1 MILEITAGLHFQKS
15 MSNHKCRLK
24 FYHRN
29 KVSYVKHYYLLWA
42 KAQVQNCSAVEQ
54 KFYILFSL
62 LFITTISIR
71 IIYPCE
77 IGSVHI

>member
-1 MILEITAGLHFQKS
+1 MNVIQ
-15 MSNHKCRLK
+15 
-24 FYHRN
+24 
-29 KVSYVKHYYLLWA
+29 KHYYLLWA

-71 IIYPCE
+71 IIYF
-77 IGSVHI
+77 